1 MIPVSRP
8 RRRTRAPGI
17 LVDSFKSI
25 AVPVT
30 RRQAAGRAK
39 RASLPAGDASG
50 KTVAEFRR
58 QPPQHPTAHTVHRFH
73 VGQRLTMA
81 RGSRDIARSAA
92 VCQVVALLPHET
104 GPLLY
109 RVRSELESFERVVD
123 EVDLAP
129 CR

>member
-1 MIPVSRP
+1 MAPDSYPRTTVS
-8 RRRTRAPGI
+8 T
-17 LVDSFKSI
+17 FKSI

-30 RRQAAGRAK
+30 RRLGAAKSRRGAQAPGADRD
-39 RASLPAGDASG
+39 P
-50 KTVAEFRR
+50 VEFHR
-58 QPPQHPTAHTVHRFH
+58 QPAQSATPHAVHRFQ

-92 VCQVVALLPHET
+92 ICQVVAVLPHET

-129 CR
+129 YR

>member
-1 MIPVSRP
+1 M
-8 RRRTRAPGI
+8 
-17 LVDSFKSI
+17 DSFKSI

-30 RRQAAGRAK
+30 RRQAVGKAK
-39 RASLPAGDASG
+39 RATLPADDVSG
-50 KTVAEFRR
+50 NAVAEFRR
-58 QPPQHPTAHTVHRFH
+58 QAPQHPTAHPVHRFH
-73 VGQRLTMA
+73 IGQRLTMA

-129 CR
+129 YR

>member
-1 MIPVSRP
+1 M
-8 RRRTRAPGI
+8 
-17 LVDSFKSI
+17 DKFKSI

-30 RRQAAGRAK
+30 RRQVAGKAKHAADTSATGVQG
-39 RASLPAGDASG
+39 SP
-50 KTVAEFRR
+50 VAEFRR
-58 QPPQHPTAHTVHRFH
+58 QQPQHATVHAVHRFH

-92 VCQVVALLPHET
+92 VCQVIALLPHET

-129 CR
+129 YR

>member
-1 MIPVSRP
+1 MN
-8 RRRTRAPGI
+8 T
-17 LVDSFKSI
+17 FKSI

-30 RRQAAGRAK
+30 RRLGAGKAK
-39 RASLPAGDASG
+39 PRVDASSATRHDG
-50 KTVAEFRR
+50 GAVGEFQR
-58 QPPQHPTAHTVHRFH
+58 QPAQPTTPHAVHRFH

-92 VCQVVALLPHET
+92 VCEVVARLPHES

-129 CR
+129 YP

>member
-1 MIPVSRP
+1 ME
-8 RRRTRAPGI
+8 
-17 LVDSFKSI
+17 SFKSI

-30 RRQAAGRAK
+30 RRQAVGKAK
-39 RASLPAGDASG
+39 RAVDTYSGDG
-50 KTVAEFRR
+50 VHGNPVAEFRR
-58 QPPQHPTAHTVHRFH
+58 QPPQQATPHAVHRFH

-92 VCQVVALLPHET
+92 VCQVVALLPHES

-129 CR
+129 YR

>member
-1 MIPVSRP
+1 MN
-8 RRRTRAPGI
+8 T
-17 LVDSFKSI
+17 FKSI

-30 RRQAAGRAK
+30 RRLGAGKAK
-39 RASLPAGDASG
+39 PRVDASSATRHDG
-50 KTVAEFRR
+50 GAVGEFPR
-58 QPPQHPTAHTVHRFH
+58 QPAQPTTPHVIHRFH

-92 VCQVVALLPHET
+92 VCEVVARLPHES

-129 CR
+129 YA

>member
-1 MIPVSRP
+1 VE
-8 RRRTRAPGI
+8 
-17 LVDSFKSI
+17 SFKSI

-30 RRQAAGRAK
+30 RRQAVGKAK
-39 RASLPAGDASG
+39 RAAPATSDEAGG
-50 KTVAEFRR
+50 TVAEFRR
-58 QPPQHPTAHTVHRFH
+58 QAPQHAAAHPVHRFH

-81 RGSRDIARSAA
+81 RGSRDIARPAA
-92 VCQVVALLPHET
+92 LCQVVAVLPHET

-129 CR
+129 YR

>member
-1 MIPVSRP
+1 VN
-8 RRRTRAPGI
+8 T
-17 LVDSFKSI
+17 FKSI

-30 RRQAAGRAK
+30 RRLGAGKAKPRA
-39 RASLPAGDASG
+39 GASG
-50 KTVAEFRR
+50 VDRHSDRPAAEFHR
-58 QPPQHPTAHTVHRFH
+58 QPAQPITPNAVHRFH

-92 VCQVVALLPHET
+92 VCQVVALLPHES

-129 CR
+129 YR

>member
-1 MIPVSRP
+1 ME
-8 RRRTRAPGI
+8 
-17 LVDSFKSI
+17 SFKSI

-30 RRQAAGRAK
+30 RRQAVGKARRA
-39 RASLPAGDASG
+39 APLTGDAG
-50 KTVAEFRR
+50 GGTVAEFHR
-58 QPPQHPTAHTVHRFH
+58 QAPQQPTAHPVHRFH
-73 VGQRLTMA
+73 VGDRLTMA

-92 VCQVVALLPHET
+92 LCEVVALLPHET

-129 CR
+129 YR

>member
-1 MIPVSRP
+1 ME
-8 RRRTRAPGI
+8 
-17 LVDSFKSI
+17 SFKSI

-30 RRQAAGRAK
+30 RRQAVGKAK
-39 RASLPAGDASG
+39 RAVEAPMSEGAAI
-50 KTVAEFRR
+50 TEFRR
-58 QPPQHPTAHTVHRFH
+58 QQPQEATAHPVHRFR

-81 RGSRDIARSAA
+81 RGSRDIARPAA
-92 VCQVVALLPHET
+92 LCQVVALLPHET

-129 CR
+129 YR

>member
-1 MIPVSRP
+1 M
-8 RRRTRAPGI
+8 
-17 LVDSFKSI
+17 DSFKSI

-30 RRQAAGRAK
+30 RRQAVGKAK
-39 RASLPAGDASG
+39 RAAEATTGGS
-50 KTVAEFRR
+50 TVAEFRR
-58 QPPQHPTAHTVHRFH
+58 QEPQEVTAHPVHRFR

-92 VCQVVALLPHET
+92 LCQVVALLPHET

-129 CR
+129 YR

>member
-1 MIPVSRP
+1 ME
-8 RRRTRAPGI
+8 
-17 LVDSFKSI
+17 SFKSI

-30 RRQAAGRAK
+30 RRQAAGKAK
-39 RASLPAGDASG
+39 RAVDTSSGDGAQGTS
-50 KTVAEFRR
+50 VAEFRR
-58 QPPQHPTAHTVHRFH
+58 QQPQHATPHAVHRFH

-81 RGSRDIARSAA
+81 RGSRDIARPAA

-129 CR
+129 YR

>member
-1 MIPVSRP
+1 MN
-8 RRRTRAPGI
+8 T
-17 LVDSFKSI
+17 FKSI

-30 RRQAAGRAK
+30 RRRATGKAKPKADAG
-39 RASLPAGDASG
+39 LDPNAG
-50 KTVAEFRR
+50 KPVPEFRR
-58 QPPQHPTAHTVHRFH
+58 QPAQHTTPQAVHRFH

-129 CR
+129 YR

>member
-1 MIPVSRP
+1 MD
-8 RRRTRAPGI
+8 T
-17 LVDSFKSI
+17 FKSI

-30 RRQAAGRAK
+30 RRQAAGKVRRAVD
-39 RASLPAGDASG
+39 AANSDSASG
-50 KTVAEFRR
+50 SVVAEFRR
-58 QPPQHPTAHTVHRFH
+58 QQPQQAAAHPVHRFG

-81 RGSRDIARSAA
+81 RGSRDIARPAA
-92 VCQVVALLPHET
+92 LCQVVALLPHES

-129 CR
+129 YR

>member
-1 MIPVSRP
+1 MN
-8 RRRTRAPGI
+8 T
-17 LVDSFKSI
+17 FKSI

-30 RRQAAGRAK
+30 RRPASGKAK
-39 RASLPAGDASG
+39 RAIAVSADDDLAA
-50 KTVAEFRR
+50 AEFQR
-58 QPPQHPTAHTVHRFH
+58 QPAQATTPHAVHRFH

-92 VCQVVALLPHET
+92 ICQVVALLPHET

-129 CR
+129 YL

>member
-1 MIPVSRP
+1 VN
-8 RRRTRAPGI
+8 T
-17 LVDSFKSI
+17 FKSI

-30 RRQAAGRAK
+30 RRLGAGKAKPNAVAPAADRHSD
-39 RASLPAGDASG
+39 RPA
-50 KTVAEFRR
+50 TEFQR
-58 QPPQHPTAHTVHRFH
+58 QPAQPTTPHAMHRFH

-92 VCQVVALLPHET
+92 VCQVVALLPHES

-129 CR
+129 YR